1 MPRCPARASPSDPRE
16 PEIARIASA
25 ATRSQSIA
33 VTSAPWS
40 SASKLNHPSHAPM
53 SSTRFPVR
61 SAGTGNRAYR
71 FRSHSISID
80 RRYLGA
86 VELRFEAE
94 PPVPCPDVQH
104 ALPRQIRGNRKSR
117 VSLPQPLD
125 LVEALDPLTV
135 RQLETVIPALLGK
148 LLAEVLAPAGF
159 LHMLDYTGVT
169 E

>member
-1 MPRCPARASPSDPRE
+1 MLEMVEDAQAEDEVERTQTGLRQLVEVQNPVPDPRCQLLMNLQ
-16 PEIARIASA
+16 EIGDF
-25 ATRSQSIA
+25 
-33 VTSAPWS
+33 
-40 SASKLNHPSHAPM
+40 HA
-53 SSTRFPVR
+53 
-61 SAGTGNRAYR
+61 
-71 FRSHSISID
+71 ID